1 MKSPVANREAMAMA
15 FRTAFAD
22 ALGTTP
28 DQITDAT
35 TYSEFPNWDS
45 VAHMALIAA
54 IEKGDEALA
63 VRLMDEHLSHVESSL
78 TLDRKVPSNDISMAL
93 T

>member
-1 MKSPVANREAMAMA
+1 MTTVDTASPTAPSVPATRPTRDRILDAALQESVHAGGPVADPA
-15 FRTAFAD
+15 
-22 ALGTTP
+22 P
-28 DQITDAT
+28 K
-35 TYSEFPNWDS
+35 
-45 VAHMALIAA
+45 ALIAA